1 MKDLFGNT
9 TDETPV
15 KPKNK
20 EKPYEGT
27 AKPTAKPKDEA
38 VKPTA
43 KPKAESAKPKEEPTK
58 PKAGSSTFRAAQTI
72 AEEDNETG
80 ASRTNQNGKQA
91 VKFKQWAILKKTI
104 ALALVAAAVAVA
116 AGLGINSAVKNGELA
131 NSNAEEAGK
140 NATTAMNTADDLV
153 ESAEWTINNTNTTV
167 TTASNL
173 VSQVG
178 GETEAEDENT
188 AKILASISSEVR
200 QETASSMSVLLSE
213 AQTALNSANT
223 EYQTMQSSQTQM
235 KVEYDNQNWDRVNE
249 IGSSISTNSSNISSY
264 TKTATDKANEVI
276 SNINQLLADAEQAIQ
291 DAQESLEKTQASAEK
306 LYAQLPSFDETL
318 NDAFVLIQSS
328 IDTIQNYIN
337 KGADEATNAELDGYK
352 QSALTSQVEAQN
364 EKLSYDSIKAE
375 VETAYAN
382 GEYNTVIDLM
392 KQLSDLV
399 ATIGGHASSASDNA
413 LSAAEAYANYQ
424 EAVNDELSQPIIN
437 ITFTADDL
445 ANYQGIKQ
453 YLLSADLGGDVNS
466 VEQCTYNKNN
476 GEVTLLVNCTSY
488 EGKQYRNLL
497 TATIAPGLTN
507 LDASSL
513 ISRMNA
519 GKVQSQVF
527 DSEMEMSG
535 NGSLTQGNVT
545 VNGNV
550 EVQYSIDCSYNS
562 STKQTE
568 VTAKAIVVVKD
579 ANGNVSTKVYNAG
592 RDFKR
597 GRVSEAEV
605 QDEYVSKL
613 KQMIEADMSIE
624 ITSEASTTLSY
635 ELQA

>member
-1 MKDLFGNT
+1 M
-9 TDETPV
+9 
-15 KPKNK
+15 
-20 EKPYEGT
+20 
-27 AKPTAKPKDEA
+27 
-38 VKPTA
+38 
-43 KPKAESAKPKEEPTK
+43 
-58 PKAGSSTFRAAQTI
+58 
-72 AEEDNETG
+72 
-80 ASRTNQNGKQA
+80 
-91 VKFKQWAILKKTI
+91 
-104 ALALVAAAVAVA
+104 AAAVAVA

-188 AKILASISSEVR
+188 AKVLASISSEVR